1 MTRLLTA
8 AIAVPLAVLAI
19 FRLPGMW
26 FFALCAFLITWGAVE
41 FVRLVRPSFPDAPL
55 QLLVVLVPLVA
66 AALAFAL
73 QAPPSGNGAA
83 GRIALALV
91 TVLGVGLGSAVL
103 FARTPLTAV
112 LPTLGVLAFGIPYF
126 AAPIASMYWLQ
137 RLDPWLAFLLCA
149 IVWLGD
155 TAALYAGSAFGRHK
169 MAPVVSPKKSWE
181 GAAAGLATGVIA
193 TAVWSYC
200 QLQHVH
206 LPLLL
211 VGTATALAAQIGDL
225 VESLF
230 KRSFGVKDSGG
241 VLPGHGGVLDRMDA
255 MLFAAPVLLGGLWLI
270 GYGVA
275 GR

>member
-19 FRLPGMW
+19 FRLPGVW
-26 FFALCAFLITWGAVE
+26 FFVLCAVLITWCAVE
-41 FVRLVRPSFPDAPL
+41 FVRLVRPSFPGAPL

-66 AALAFAL
+66 AAVAFAL
-73 QAPPSGNGAA
+73 QARAGDGAG
-83 GRIALALV
+83 GRIALALLAL
-91 TVLGVGLGSAVL
+91 LGVGIGSAVL
-103 FARTPLTAV
+103 FARTPLAAV

-155 TAALYAGSAFGRHK
+155 SAALYAGSAFGRHK

-193 TAVWSYC
+193 TAVWSYL
-200 QLQHVH
+200 QLRQVH

-211 VGTATALAAQIGDL
+211 VGTTTALAAQVGDL

-255 MLFAAPVLLGGLWLI
+255 MLFAAPVLVGGLWLI
-270 GYGVA
+270 DFGVA

>member
-19 FRLPGMW
+19 FWLPGVW
-26 FFALCAFLITWGAVE
+26 FFAMVAFLITWCAVE
-41 FVRLVRPSFPDAPL
+41 FVRLVRPSFPGAPL

-66 AALAFAL
+66 GALAFAL
-73 QAPPSGNGAA
+73 QARSADGDG
-83 GRIALALV
+83 GRIALALLTLLGAGIG
-91 TVLGVGLGSAVL
+91 TVVL
-103 FARTPLTAV
+103 FARTPLAAV

-126 AAPIASMYWLQ
+126 AAPIASLYWLQ

-155 TAALYAGSAFGRHK
+155 SAALYAGSAFGRHK

-193 TAVWSYC
+193 TVVWSYV

-211 VGTATALAAQIGDL
+211 VGTTTALAAQIGDL

-270 GYGVA
+270 GFGAA

>member
-19 FRLPGMW
+19 FRLPGVW
-26 FFALCAFLITWGAVE
+26 FFALCAFLITWCAVE
-41 FVRLVRPSFPDAPL
+41 FVRLVRPSFPGAPL

-66 AALAFAL
+66 AALAFSL
-73 QAPPSGNGAA
+73 QRTPDGSS
-83 GRIALALV
+83 GRIALGLL
-91 TVLGVGLGSAVL
+91 TLLGVGIGSAVL
-103 FARTPLTAV
+103 FARTPLAAV
-112 LPTLGVLAFGIPYF
+112 LPTLGVLTFGIPYF
-126 AAPIASMYWLQ
+126 AAPIASLYWLQ

-155 TAALYAGSAFGRHK
+155 SAALYAGSAFGRHK

-200 QLQHVH
+200 QLRQVH

-270 GYGVA
+270 GFGVA

>member
-8 AIAVPLAVLAI
+8 AIAVPLAMLAI
-19 FRLPGMW
+19 FRLPGVW
-26 FFALCAFLITWGAVE
+26 FFAVCAFLITWCAVE
-41 FVRLVRPSFPDAPL
+41 FVRLVRPTLAGAPL
-55 QLLVVLVPLVA
+55 NLLVVLVPLVA

-73 QAPPSGNGAA
+73 QAQAPDGAG

-91 TVLGVGLGSAVL
+91 TVLGVGAGSAVL
-103 FARTPLTAV
+103 FARTPLAVV

-137 RLDPWLAFLLCA
+137 RMDPWLAFLLCA

-155 TAALYAGSAFGRHK
+155 SAALYAGSAFGRHK

-193 TAVWSYC
+193 TAVWSWC
-200 QLQHVH
+200 QLRQVH

-255 MLFAAPVLLGGLWLI
+255 MLFAARVLLGGLCLI
-270 GYGVA
+270 GFEAA